1 MNLWSARTAYREE
14 VQPIA
19 EEDSDWGGEESHFF
33 VAGVQGVSS
42 VNAVHYVNLQRIQVW
57 QDLTTF
63 GAGVFGD
70 VALLPLCSWGSKTP
84 KIMWQCNQSRIQLN
98 ILLLTLLNYFIH
110 AKKAARLFSFKSKEL
125 VDWSWAVQNCY
136 ININII
142 QLEKK
147 ATWVKYKC
155 EQKLLFNTQVAL
167 PFSHLLQKVNLTLLV
182 LNIR

>member
-33 VAGVQGVSS
+33 VAGVQGVSL

-84 KIMWQCNQSRIQLN
+84 NIMWQCNQSRIQLN
-98 ILLLTLLNYFIH
+98 ILYKQLLMLLNYFIH
-110 AKKAARLFSFKSKEL
+110 AKKAARLLSFKSKEL

-147 ATWVKYKC
+147 SNLC
-155 EQKLLFNTQVAL
+155 QVEVRAKIT
-167 PFSHLLQKVNLTLLV
+167 F
-182 LNIR
+182 